1 MDSFYEYLNKLVNS
15 SLPSYQKKSLEEN
28 IYFLKKNLF
37 TKDEIIKKQTDSQ
50 STVLNCIN
58 IQILKIKLAL
68 LYPLTVLT

>member
-1 MDSFYEYLNKLVNS
+1 MDSFSEYLNKLVNN
-15 SLPSYQKKSLEEN
+15 SLPSHQKKSLEEN

-37 TKDEIIKKQTDSQ
+37 TKDEIIKKHIDSQ

-68 LYPLTVLT
+68 LYHLTVLT

>member
-1 MDSFYEYLNKLVNS
+1 MDSFSEYLNKLVNS
-15 SLPSYQKKSLEEN
+15 SLPSHQKKSLEEN

-37 TKDEIIKKQTDSQ
+37 TKDEIIKKHIDSQ

-68 LYPLTVLT
+68 LYHLTVLT